1 MKEIIKERLKT
12 LRSLMTQKGISAYL
26 INGSDPHL
34 GEYLPSRWETRSF
47 ISGFTGSYGWLAIT
61 LEEAVLWTD
70 SRYYLQYEIE
80 TEGTGISLEK
90 ARLPETIPVEVWVS
104 QRLKPG
110 DSVGFDGSC
119 YPASE
124 VNRYIKLLSKKG
136 IRIESHLDL
145 LDEMWPDRPGLP
157 EAKAFLHPVQW
168 AGLSRKEK
176 FKIIYEET
184 LKQNSDITI
193 ISALDDLCW
202 TFNIRGNDVD
212 FNPLVLGYGIISKGN
227 AILFIDKDKFD
238 EPSLEELKKDG
249 VEILP
254 YGQFYSYISKIEGE
268 KILIDPDRTNFLIEM
283 ILREKNHISES
294 VSIPNLLKSRKNEA
308 EIEGFRKANISD
320 GVALLDFVNWIEN
333 NIEKTEITEWDAV
346 CKLDEFRSK
355 RPGYRG
361 SAFYPIIGYK
371 DHGAIVHLHV
381 SKEFSSKLEPDG
393 VLLFDSGGQ
402 YDFGTID
409 TTRTIALG
417 PVDDDV
423 RRDFTL
429 ALKGV
434 IALSTASFPKGT
446 IGCHLDVLVRNHLW
460 RNKMNYGH
468 GTSHGVGSFL
478 NVHEGPMSIR
488 QDLNNQPICPGNVI
502 SVEPGIYRT
511 GKYGVRTENV
521 IVCIEDEESEFG
533 EFLKFETLTVF
544 PIDTRLINKDLLS
557 NQEID
562 WINNYHE
569 SVYSKLSPLVSSELL
584 NLLELLTQPI

>member
-1 MKEIIKERLKT
+1 MKEIIKERLKI

-34 GEYLPSRWETRSF
+34 GEYLPSRWETRTF

-80 TEGTGISLEK
+80 TQGTGISLEK

-104 QRLKPG
+104 QRLKAG
-110 DSVGFDGSC
+110 ERVGFDGSC

-124 VNRYIKLLSKKG
+124 VNRYIKFFSKKG
-136 IRIESHLDL
+136 IRTESHYDL
-145 LDEMWPDRPGLP
+145 LDEMWTDRPDLP
-157 EAKAFLHPVQW
+157 WAKAFLHPVEW
-168 AGLSRKEK
+168 AGFSRKDK
-176 FKIIYEET
+176 FKIIHEET

-227 AILFIDKDKFD
+227 AILFIDKNKFD
-238 EPSLEELKKDG
+238 APSLEELKEDG

-254 YGQFYSYISKIEGE
+254 YGQFYQFISKIEGE
-268 KILIDPDRTNFLIEM
+268 KILIDPDRTNYLIEM
-283 ILREKNHISES
+283 ILRENNHITES
-294 VSIPNLLKSRKNEA
+294 VSIPNILKSRKNNA
-308 EIEGFRKANISD
+308 EIEGFKKANITD
-320 GVALLDFVNWIEN
+320 GVALLDFVYWIEN
-333 NIEKTEITEWDAV
+333 NIGKTIITEWDAV

-361 SAFYPIIGYK
+361 PSFFPIVAYK
-371 DHGAIVHLHV
+371 DHGAIVHLNV
-381 SKEFSSKLEPDG
+381 TENFANKLEPEG
-393 VLLFDSGGQ
+393 ILLVDSGGQ

-409 TTRTIALG
+409 TTRTFALG
-417 PVDDDV
+417 PVTEDIK
-423 RRDFTL
+423 RDFTL
-429 ALKGV
+429 ILKGF
-434 IALSTASFPKGT
+434 IALSTARFPRGT

-460 RNKMNYGH
+460 RNHMNYGH
-468 GTSHGVGSFL
+468 GTSHGIGSFL

-488 QDLNNQPICPGNVI
+488 QDLNNQPICPGNVL

-511 GKYGVRTENV
+511 GKYGIRTENV
-521 IVCIEDEESEFG
+521 IVCVEDDSSEFG
-533 EFLKFETLTVF
+533 DFLKFETLTVF
-544 PIDTRLINKDLLS
+544 PIDTRLVDKDLLTS
-557 NQEID
+557 EEID

-569 SVYSKLSPLVSSELL
+569 SVYSKLSPLVSSELMV
-584 NLLELLTQPI
+584 LLKRLTKPI